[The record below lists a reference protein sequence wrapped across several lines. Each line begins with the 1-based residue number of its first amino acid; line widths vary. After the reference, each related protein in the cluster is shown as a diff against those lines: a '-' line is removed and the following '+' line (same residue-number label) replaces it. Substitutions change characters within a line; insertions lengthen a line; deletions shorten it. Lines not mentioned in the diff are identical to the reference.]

1 MLSVVIAT
9 HDSERVLLP
18 TLAALV
24 AGAAAGVVREVII
37 ADAGS
42 RDATGAIAPSVVC

>member
-9 HDSERVLLP
+9 LESERTLVP

-24 AGAAAGVVREVII
+24 PGAAAGLL
-37 ADAGS
+37 
-42 RDATGAIAPSVVC
+42 

>member
-9 HDSERVLLP
+9 HDSERALLP

-24 AGAAAGVVREVII
+24 AGAAAGVV
-37 ADAGS
+37 
-42 RDATGAIAPSVVC
+42 C